1 MDKRLEKLLNENF
14 EEFLKEISQEDLL
27 TREEER
33 VLIKAVQE
41 KGLDSE
47 EADRLV
53 KANLRFVVSLVGQYR
68 NRGLTLAEL
77 ITIGAEELR
86 KSILSYDLNSGTKLC
101 ANRAPSSSLEMAEA
115 QPKVSKFITHFVALM
130 RVRLEKEICQAN
142 EGKKEI

>member
-47 EADRLV
+47 EADRLEKV
-53 KANLRFVVSLVGQYR
+53 NLRFVVSLVGQYR
-68 NRGLTLAEL
+68 NRGLSLAEL
-77 ITIGAEELR
+77 ISIGAEELR
-86 KSILSYDLNSGTKLC
+86 KSILSYDLNSGTK
-101 ANRAPSSSLEMAEA
+101 
-115 QPKVSKFITHFVALM
+115 FISHCVALM
-130 RVRLEKEICQAN
+130 RVRLEKET
-142 EGKKEI
+142 EK